1 METRVYNN
9 SLPGQSQ
16 NQKNNKKLN
25 VKKMKK
31 LKLIGLT
38 CLVIALGLGQI
49 SAQNSNEY
57 KLDMSSGKLIVKELD
72 EVEFEASS
80 NGSVT
85 ITNRDNDRE
94 KSERAKGLRLIN
106 GLGLEDN
113 TGIGLNV
120 EKTSDGAT
128 INQISRTGSGE
139 YLIKVPKGV
148 TIVFEN
154 GSVYSKS
161 VSFKNITSEI
171 EATTTHCD
179 VRLENVTGP
188 MTIST
193 VHGDIDGAFGTINQS
208 NPISIISSH
217 GDIDLSIPIATKANF
232 TISTNWGEIYSDLE
246 IEIEKTADSMKRYNQ
261 NKVNGKMNG
270 GGVNM
275 NISSTHGSIYL
286 RKK

>member
-31 LKLIGLT
+31 LKFIGLT
-38 CLVIALGLGQI
+38 CLAITLGLGQI
-49 SAQNSNEY
+49 NAQNSNEY

-72 EVEFEASS
+72 EVEFVASS
-80 NGSVT
+80 NGSVV

-120 EKTSDGAT
+120 EKTSGGAT
-128 INQISRTGSGE
+128 VSQISRNGSGE
-139 YLIKVPKGV
+139 YIIKVPKGV

-154 GSVYSKS
+154 GSVYSKG

-171 EATTTHCD
+171 EVTTTHCD
-179 VRLENVTGP
+179 VRLDNVTGP
-188 MTIST
+188 MTVST
-193 VHGDIDGAFGTINQS
+193 VHGDIDGAFSAVSQA
-208 NPISIISSH
+208 NPISIVSAH
-217 GDIDLSIPIATKANF
+217 GDIDLGIPSGTKANF
-232 TISTNWGEIYSDLE
+232 TISTNWGEIYSDLD
-246 IEIEKTADSMKRYNQ
+246 IEIEKNAESMKRYNQ
-261 NKVNGKMNG
+261 NKVNGKMSG
-270 GGVNM
+270 GGVSM

>member
-1 METRVYNN
+1 
-9 SLPGQSQ
+9 
-16 NQKNNKKLN
+16 
-25 VKKMKK
+25 MKK

-179 VRLENVTGP
+179 VRLENVT
-188 MTIST
+188 
-193 VHGDIDGAFGTINQS
+193 
-208 NPISIISSH
+208 
-217 GDIDLSIPIATKANF
+217 
-232 TISTNWGEIYSDLE
+232 
-246 IEIEKTADSMKRYNQ
+246 
-261 NKVNGKMNG
+261 
-270 GGVNM
+270 
-275 NISSTHGSIYL
+275 
-286 RKK
+286 